1 MSMSAPTPKRHWR
14 VTPSGGIGAILAQFV
29 GQATDR
35 DRPMLEII
43 VERWT
48 NRDGSEE
55 FLWSVWADGRRI
67 DMGGP
72 LKDAGA
78 AARAGQRFCRMKLG
92 SAADRITRL

>member
-1 MSMSAPTPKRHWR
+1 
-14 VTPSGGIGAILAQFV
+14 
-29 GQATDR
+29 
-35 DRPMLEII
+35 MLEII

-67 DMGGP
+67 EMGGP